1 MALKIKEVCKAK
13 GLKLSDL
20 ADKLGINPA
29 SLSASINGNPTIA
42 WLQKVADVLD
52 VEVNDLIE
60 RKSPTIIGCI
70 MIGDEAHTIKRKED
84 IFELADK
91 LQK

>member
-20 ADKLGINPA
+20 ADKLGINPV

-70 MIGDEAHTIKRKED
+70 MIGDEVHTIKRKED

>member
-20 ADKLGINPA
+20 ADKLGINPV
-29 SLSASINGNPTIA
+29 SLSASLNGNPTIA

-60 RKSPTIIGCI
+60 RKSPTVIGCI
-70 MIGDEAHTIKRKED
+70 MIGDDAYTIKRKED
-84 IFELADK
+84 ILELADK

>member
-1 MALKIKEVCKAK
+1 MALKIKDVCKTK
-13 GLKLSDL
+13 GLKLADL
-20 ADKLGINPA
+20 ADKLGINPV
-29 SLSASINGNPTIA
+29 SLSASLNGNPTIA

-60 RKSPTIIGCI
+60 RKSPTVIGCI
-70 MIGDEAHTIKRKED
+70 MIGDDAYAIKRKED
-84 IFELADK
+84 ILELADK